1 MIPESEEKWLCAPK
15 YPTKQGLGSIGG
27 TFCIGDKFFPSCR
40 ANTALVSCDEAH
52 LICSGETELQRV
64 WDKVGMLNIHFSWLE
79 GIFPVIQLF
88 KLALNGS
95 SYLDNNDLKEHNK
108 LYQACEL
115 SKGKNDFLGLW
126 ELCLAKVLKNIY
138 LQVVLLLLNH
148 TQQYAIDFFF

>member
-1 MIPESEEKWLCAPK
+1 
-15 YPTKQGLGSIGG
+15 
-27 TFCIGDKFFPSCR
+27 
-40 ANTALVSCDEAH
+40 
-52 LICSGETELQRV
+52 
-64 WDKVGMLNIHFSWLE
+64 MLNIHFSWLE

-115 SKGKNDFLGLW
+115 SMGKNDFLGLW

-148 TQQYAIDFFF
+148 TQQYAIDFFFS